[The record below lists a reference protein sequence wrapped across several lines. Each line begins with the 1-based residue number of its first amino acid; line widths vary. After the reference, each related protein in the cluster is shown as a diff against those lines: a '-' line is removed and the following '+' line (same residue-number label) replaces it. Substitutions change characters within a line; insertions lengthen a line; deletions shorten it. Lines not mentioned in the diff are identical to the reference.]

1 MQINLIFATKVLHL
15 AQFWKWEVLELV
27 NVLIKHDW
35 RTHIKNI
42 KYGGFWR
49 LLAAF
54 AVWLALPREVKLEC
68 RDLLLFFCSRFQ
80 KEH

>member
-49 LLAAF
+49 LLPYG
-54 AVWLALPREVKLEC
+54 WRSPGW
-68 RDLLLFFCSRFQ
+68 
-80 KEH
+80 